1 MQVYEDRVANN
12 VSWVLELFKKKYY
25 DHQFQISGLPF
36 SKVKLGN
43 KELFGHPT
51 IVQ

>member
-1 MQVYEDRVANN
+1 MKIEWLIMSVGFWNY
-12 VSWVLELFKKKYY
+12 FKKKYY
-25 DHQFQISGLPF
+25 DHQFQIYGLPF